1 MASSAAISTQAFR
14 PVDWR
19 RTAHILNAPNRAK
32 CQLRENRGNLQFLK
46 SISDFDASEGHSLA
60 LERTWEGCRITACAH
75 SPPPH
80 PVPQPRGGPCRERR
94 NRKET
99 RCATGANRSERSFP
113 TPTAAAALRFFK
125 TALSDVSDNLTRRP
139 QCRWLPHRWRPAGC
153 QRKWL
158 QPPSSNCMIVRC
170 TGHAICR

>member
-1 MASSAAISTQAFR
+1 MSAARKSRKPTVPEIHLGCRRQ
-14 PVDWR
+14 R
-19 RTAHILNAPNRAK
+19 RTFPCSRK
-32 CQLRENRGNLQFLK
+32 NL
-46 SISDFDASEGHSLA
+46 GRLA
-60 LERTWEGCRITACAH
+60 YNVVRPL
-75 SPPPH
+75 PPPH